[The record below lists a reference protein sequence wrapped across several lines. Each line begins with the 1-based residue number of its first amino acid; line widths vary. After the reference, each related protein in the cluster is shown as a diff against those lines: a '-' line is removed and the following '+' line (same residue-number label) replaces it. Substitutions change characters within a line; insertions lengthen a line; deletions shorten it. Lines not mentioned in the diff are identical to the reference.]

1 MRNVNA
7 VTILQCIEKPRRSV
21 CRSQELFVHQSPAMA
36 VTRKA
41 ATHSFDRRQSAPV
54 NHRHSA
60 ASAQSLN
67 IVTGS
72 RITMADTFYNK

>member
-1 MRNVNA
+1 
-7 VTILQCIEKPRRSV
+7 
-21 CRSQELFVHQSPAMA
+21 MA